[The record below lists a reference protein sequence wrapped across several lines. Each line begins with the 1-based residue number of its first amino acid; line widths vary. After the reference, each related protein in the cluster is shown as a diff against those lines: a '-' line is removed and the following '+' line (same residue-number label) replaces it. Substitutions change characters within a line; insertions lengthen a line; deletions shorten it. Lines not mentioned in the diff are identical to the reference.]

1 MLIKNKKIGCYLS
14 KFCYLDIRKQKI
26 SLLFYAILIL
36 LLELEI
42 YTKEDK
48 KARSYKS

>member
-1 MLIKNKKIGCYLS
+1 MKPKYIVCFKTLILS
-14 KFCYLDIRKQKI
+14 YLDIRKQKI

-42 YTKEDK
+42 YTKDDK